1 MLCQE
6 CPKKPFC
13 SQLCPEAELYA
24 DQDKT
29 CQREINIP
37 NPRYGRI
44 PEAISPTPPITNKE
58 RQILALLRGGL
69 CREEICKL
77 LRITR
82 KNLRVRLTMMKAKFS
97 AFPPFLSIIEGQKF
111 QTVPKSDEP

>member
-1 MLCQE
+1 LLCQE

-24 DQDKT
+24 DQDQTRQK
-29 CQREINIP
+29 EFSIP
-37 NPRYGRI
+37 NPRYGII
-44 PEAISPTPPITNKE
+44 PEGIDQVPPITNKE

-69 CREEICKL
+69 CRKEICKL

-82 KNLRVRLTMMKAKFS
+82 KNLRVRLTMMKCKFS
-97 AFPPFLSIIEGQKF
+97 AFPPFLSLIEGQKSG
-111 QTVPKSDEP
+111 TVPKSDEP